1 MQVLQG
7 MDPDKMIIILPSAL
21 VAMYLIISLQKK
33 LCSGSNPDTS
43 RDMLRSFHDSRGKA
57 SDRGRTG
64 NIRRTRTAVP
74 EDVVHIQHSDAGVPV
89 SLLYAHKN
97 DAH

>member
-1 MQVLQG
+1 

-33 LCSGSNPDTS
+33 LCSGSNPHIG
-43 RDMLRSFHDSRGKA
+43 LILPAICFAA
-57 SDRGRTG
+57 STILAVRPLIVASTG